1 MLQIRLSE
9 EPILKVCEPRNL
21 RPYNQKQSLL
31 FPANLRDFIKDD
43 GLCMVVDDVVNTVDF
58 SCLSVNVSSEGNMAY
73 HPKMM
78 LKVLFYA
85 YASGIFS
92 SRKIAKA
99 LGENVAF
106 IYLAAWQRPDF
117 RTINNFRKN
126 NTEQTR
132 SARRRSFRL

>member
-1 MLQIRLSE
+1 MLQIHLSKE
-9 EPILKVCEPRNL
+9 LILKVCEPRNL
-21 RPYNQKQSLL
+21 RPYIQKQSLL
-31 FPANLRDFIKDD
+31 FPANLLDFINDD
-43 GLCMVVDDVVNTVDF
+43 DLCMVVDDVVNTLDL
-58 SCLSVNVSSEGNMAY
+58 SCLYVKVSSEGNMAY